1 MKQLFIISLLF
12 IMSVPAFAVPG
23 YAKKQA
29 FLGEP
34 KPYDVSEEQAYFT
47 KLEKQFFERHKDG
60 TGLNGQNYD
69 KEVTVPYLDFTAE
82 LQKKGYPGFVK
93 Y

>member
-29 FLGEP
+29 FFGEP

-47 KLEKQFFERHKDG
+47 KLEKQFHERHKDLKFSG
-60 TGLNGQNYD
+60 NDYD
-69 KEVTVPYLDFTAE
+69 REVTVPFLDFTAE
-82 LQKKGYPGFVK
+82 LQKKGYPGFIK

>member
-1 MKQLFIISLLF
+1 MFVLSA
-12 IMSVPAFAVPG
+12 PAFAVPG

-29 FLGEP
+29 AIGGIPE
-34 KPYDVSEEQAYFT
+34 PYDISEQQAYYT

-69 KEVTVPYLDFTAE
+69 KEVTVPFLDFTAE
-82 LQKKGYPGFVK
+82 LQKKGYPGFDNH
-93 Y
+93 